1 MPWFNLPWYNTTPSI
16 SVPLPPQIQSA
27 LTPNYVAARAAG
39 QNPVRAAVTATAE
52 GLASSVQTARSMA
65 DKIKANLWLILLG
78 ALVIL
83 YFLLKRK

>member
-1 MPWFNLPWYNTTPSI
+1 MPWFNLSGFNTTPSI

-39 QNPVRAAVTATAE
+39 QNPVRAAVTATGE
-52 GLASSVQTARSMA
+52 GLASSVKTARGMA

-78 ALVIL
+78 ALVIGYL
-83 YFLLKRK
+83 LLKRK